1 MAITTLTLR
10 ISPTIKKG
18 LRQLAEN
25 DHRSLSNRVEAMI
38 PDLCKLQDI
47 AIPEQLSPCH
57 DSISQN
63 YKD

>member
-10 ISPTIKKG
+10 ISPTSKEG
-18 LRQLAEN
+18 LRQLAEK
-25 DHRSLSNRVEAMI
+25 DHRSLSNRLEAMI
-38 PDLCKLQDI
+38 LDLCKLQDI
-47 AIPEQLSPCH
+47 AIPEQLSLRH

>member
-10 ISPTIKKG
+10 ISPRLKEG
-18 LRQLAEN
+18 LRQLAEK
-25 DHRSLSNRVEAMI
+25 DHRSLSNMLEVMI
-38 PDLCKLQDI
+38 LNLCKLQDI
-47 AIPEQLSPCH
+47 AIPEQFSLRR

>member
-10 ISPTIKKG
+10 ISPTIKEG
-18 LRQLAEN
+18 LRQLAEK
-25 DHRSLSNRVEAMI
+25 DHRSLSNRLEAMI
-38 PDLCKLQDI
+38 LDLCKLQDI
-47 AIPEQLSPCH
+47 AIPEQLSLRR

>member
-18 LRQLAEN
+18 LSQLAEK
-25 DHRSLSNRVEAMI
+25 DHRSLSNRLEAMI
-38 PDLCKLQDI
+38 LDLCKLQDI
-47 AIPEQLSPCH
+47 AIPEQLSLRH

-63 YKD
+63 YKE